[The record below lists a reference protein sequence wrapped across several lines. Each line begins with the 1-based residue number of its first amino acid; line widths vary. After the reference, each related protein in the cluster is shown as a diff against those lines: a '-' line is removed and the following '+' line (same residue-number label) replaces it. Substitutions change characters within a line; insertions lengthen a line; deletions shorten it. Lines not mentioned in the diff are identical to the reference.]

1 MRPAEV
7 QVILV
12 ELWKSAKA
20 DRTIVGNSG
29 AAGNRCSHH
38 ISAVVLMLSLFLG
51 ENDGV

>member
-12 ELWKSAKA
+12 ELWKSAEA
-20 DRTIVGNSG
+20 DRPIVGNSG
-29 AAGNRCSHH
+29 AHGNRRRHH
-38 ISAVVLMLSLFLG
+38 GSAVVLMLPLFLG